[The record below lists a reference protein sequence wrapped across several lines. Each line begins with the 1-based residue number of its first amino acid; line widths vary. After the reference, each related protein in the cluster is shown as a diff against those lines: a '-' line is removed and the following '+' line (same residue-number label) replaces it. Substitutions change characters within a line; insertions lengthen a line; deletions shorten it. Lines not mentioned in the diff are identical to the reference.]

1 MSTNGHRAPVEHAT
15 GKRHRMRRCALAVC
29 AALALGAVPA
39 SIVRAQQAAN
49 AAGAAGA
56 AIQTAAAQALHAQ
69 IDERAKAIEPQL
81 VAWRR
86 DIHQHPELGN
96 LETRTAALVADHL
109 RKLGMEVKT
118 GVGVTGVV
126 GLLKG
131 GKPGPV
137 VALRA
142 DMDALPVKEQV
153 DLPFASKTKGVYL
166 GKEVDVMHAC
176 GHDAHTA
183 MLMAT
188 AEVLAGMKDQLPGSV
203 KFIFQ
208 AAEESPATF
217 EPDGEKIW
225 GAKQMVKE
233 GVMRDP
239 KVDAVFGLH
248 VSSAYPSGW
257 IAWRAGPA
265 MSAVDQFWIDVTGKQ
280 THGARP
286 WSGID
291 PIVASAQIITGIQTI
306 VSRQSNIGLEPAVV
320 TIGAINGGNRM
331 NIIPDKVAM
340 LGTIRTYDEGMKK
353 DIHKRLATTA
363 EHIAESS
370 GAKAKVRVVE
380 LYNAVVNPPQLV
392 AQMAPTLE
400 RVAGAGNFGVQPKS
414 QASEDFSFYQQ
425 EAPGMFFYLGV
436 TPRNEDPNTAP
447 SNHSPLFHV
456 DEPAMLYGV
465 RALSNMAVDYM
476 RAANKN

>member
-1 MSTNGHRAPVEHAT
+1 MKGGTAHAHKNNAVQRTALSALMTLAFAAMPV
-15 GKRHRMRRCALAVC
+15 
-29 AALALGAVPA
+29 
-39 SIVRAQQAAN
+39 
-49 AAGAAGA
+49 AGAHAQVAPQVA
-56 AIQTAAAQALHAQ
+56 ASAITSAQAQTLHAQ
-69 IDERAKAIEPQL
+69 IDQRAKAIEQQL
-81 VAWRR
+81 IAWRR
-86 DIHQHPELGN
+86 DIHEHPELGN
-96 LETRTAALVADHL
+96 LEVRTSKLVADHL

-118 GVGVTGVV
+118 EVAVTGVV

-142 DMDALPVKEQV
+142 DMDALPVKEQN
-153 DLPFASKTKGVYL
+153 DLPFASKAKGQYL

-176 GHDAHTA
+176 GHDTHTA

-208 AAEESPATF
+208 PAEESPATF

-225 GAKQMVKE
+225 GAKQMIKE
-233 GVMRDP
+233 GAMQNP

-248 VSSAYPSGW
+248 VSSAYPAGY
-257 IAWRAGPA
+257 IAWRPGPA

-291 PIVASAQIITGIQTI
+291 PIVASSQIVMGIQTI
-306 VSRQSNIGLEPAVV
+306 VSRQANIGLEPAVV
-320 TIGAINGGNRM
+320 TVGAINGGNRM
-331 NIIPDKVAM
+331 NIIPEKVSM
-340 LGTIRTYDEGMKK
+340 IGTIRTYDEGMKK

-380 LYNAVVNPPQLV
+380 LYNAVVNPPDLV
-392 AQMAPTLE
+392 AQMGPTLE
-400 RVAGAGNFGVQPKS
+400 RVAGKGNYGLQPKS
-414 QASEDFSFYQQ
+414 SASEDFSFYQQ

-436 TPRNEDPNTAP
+436 TPKDKDPNTAP
-447 SNHSPLFHV
+447 NNHSPLFYA
-456 DEPAMLYGV
+456 DESAMLYGV

-476 RAANKN
+476 LAAQKN

>member
-1 MSTNGHRAPVEHAT
+1 MQTLSPLSRPGFR
-15 GKRHRMRRCALAVC
+15 KLALAGAMA
-29 AALALGAVPA
+29 AALSAASMAVHAQAVP
-39 SIVRAQQAAN
+39 SAA
-49 AAGAAGA
+49 AAPAATSSP
-56 AIQTAAAQALHAQ
+56 QAQALHAQ
-69 IDERAKAIEPQL
+69 IDERAKAIEQKL
-81 VAWRR
+81 IAWRR

-118 GVGVTGVV
+118 GVAVTGVV

-131 GKPGPV
+131 GKSGPV

-153 DLPFASKTKGVYL
+153 DLPFASKAKGMYL

-176 GHDAHTA
+176 GHDTHTA

-208 AAEESPATF
+208 PAEESPANF

-233 GVMRDP
+233 GVMANP

-248 VSSAYPSGW
+248 VSSSYPAGW
-257 IAWRAGPA
+257 IAWRPGPA
-265 MSAVDQFWIDVTGKQ
+265 MSSADQFWIDVTGKQ

-291 PIVASAQIITGIQTI
+291 PIVASAQIITGIQSI
-306 VSRQSNIGLEPAVV
+306 ISRQSNIALEPAVV
-320 TIGAINGGNRM
+320 TVGAINGGNRM
-331 NIIPDKVAM
+331 NIIPDKVSM
-340 LGTIRTYDEGMKK
+340 IGTIRTYDEGMKK

-370 GAKAKVRVVE
+370 GAKARVKVVE
-380 LYNAVVNPPQLV
+380 LYNAVVNPPDLV
-392 AQMAPTLE
+392 AKMGPTLE
-400 RVAGAGNFGVQPKS
+400 RVAGPGNFGVQPKS
-414 QASEDFSFYQQ
+414 SASEDFSFYQQ

-436 TPRNEDPNTAP
+436 TPKDKDPNTAP
-447 SNHSPLFHV
+447 NNHSPLFYA
-456 DEPAMLYGV
+456 DESALIYGV

-476 RAANKN
+476 LASRS

>member
-1 MSTNGHRAPVEHAT
+1 MQTLPPLSRPGFR
-15 GKRHRMRRCALAVC
+15 KLALAGAMA
-29 AALALGAVPA
+29 AALSAASMAVHAQAVP
-39 SIVRAQQAAN
+39 SAA
-49 AAGAAGA
+49 AAPAATSSP
-56 AIQTAAAQALHAQ
+56 QAQALHAQ
-69 IDERAKAIEPQL
+69 IDERAKAIEQKL
-81 VAWRR
+81 IAWRR

-118 GVGVTGVV
+118 GVAVTGVV

-131 GKPGPV
+131 SKSGPM

-153 DLPFASKTKGVYL
+153 DLPFASKAKGMYL

-176 GHDAHTA
+176 GHDTHTA

-208 AAEESPATF
+208 PAEESPANF

-225 GAKQMVKE
+225 GARQMVKE
-233 GVMRDP
+233 GVMANP

-248 VSSAYPSGW
+248 VSSSYPAGW
-257 IAWRAGPA
+257 IAWRPGPA
-265 MSAVDQFWIDVTGKQ
+265 MSSADQFWIDVTGKQ

-291 PIVASAQIITGIQTI
+291 PIVASAQIITGIQSI
-306 VSRQSNIGLEPAVV
+306 ISRQSNIALEPAVV
-320 TIGAINGGNRM
+320 TVGAINGGNRM
-331 NIIPDKVAM
+331 NIIPDKVSM
-340 LGTIRTYDEGMKK
+340 IGTIRTYDEGMKK

-370 GAKAKVRVVE
+370 GAKARVKVVE
-380 LYNAVVNPPQLV
+380 LYNAVVNPPDLV
-392 AQMAPTLE
+392 AKMGPTLE
-400 RVAGAGNFGVQPKS
+400 RVAGPGNFGVQPKS
-414 QASEDFSFYQQ
+414 SASEDFSFYQQ

-436 TPRNEDPNTAP
+436 TPKDKDPNTAP
-447 SNHSPLFHV
+447 NNHSPLFYA
-456 DEPAMLYGV
+456 DESALIYGV

-476 RAANKN
+476 LASQRS